1 MTEEKVKEKQAKN
14 PLLALILSA
23 ILPGLGQIYNSHI
36 GKGLF
41 FIGFNMVINFLIREP
56 LATVIENKDNLDN
69 VDGPTMFVF
78 VGYSLASMALW
89 VYAMVDAKRSAEMI
103 NKESKKQNITEDE
116 SNG

>member
-1 MTEEKVKEKQAKN
+1 MTEEKTKEKQVKN

-41 FIGFNMVINFLIREP
+41 FIGFNMIINFLIREP
-56 LATVIENKDNLDN
+56 LVTVVDN
-69 VDGPTMFVF
+69 VDNLENVDEPTMFIF

-89 VYAMVDAKRSAEMI
+89 VYAMVDAKRNAELI
-103 NKESKKQNITEDE
+103 NQEAKNQNITEE
-116 SNG
+116 

>member
-1 MTEEKVKEKQAKN
+1 MTEEKTKEKQVKN

-36 GKGLF
+36 AKGLF

-56 LATVIENKDNLDN
+56 LRIVIDNMDNLES

-89 VYAMVDAKRSAEMI
+89 FYAMYDAKKCADII
-103 NKESKKQNITEDE
+103 NEEAKNRKITEE
-116 SNG
+116 

>member
-1 MTEEKVKEKQAKN
+1 MTEEKAKEKQAKN

-56 LATVIENKDNLDN
+56 LTVVLDNMENLDN
-69 VDGPTMFVF
+69 VDSPTMFVF
-78 VGYSLASMALW
+78 VGYSLASMVLW
-89 VYAMVDAKRSAEMI
+89 IYAMYDAKKCAELI
-103 NKESKKQNITEDE
+103 NEEARKSKITEE
-116 SNG
+116 

>member
-1 MTEEKVKEKQAKN
+1 MTEEKTKEKQVKN

-41 FIGFNMVINFLIREP
+41 FIGFNMIINFLIREP
-56 LATVIENKDNLDN
+56 LVTVLDNFENLDN

-78 VGYSLASMALW
+78 AGYSLASMALW
-89 VYAMVDAKRSAEMI
+89 VYAMIDAKKNAEFKNRLYMCV
-103 NKESKKQNITEDE
+103 SKLF
-116 SNG
+116 